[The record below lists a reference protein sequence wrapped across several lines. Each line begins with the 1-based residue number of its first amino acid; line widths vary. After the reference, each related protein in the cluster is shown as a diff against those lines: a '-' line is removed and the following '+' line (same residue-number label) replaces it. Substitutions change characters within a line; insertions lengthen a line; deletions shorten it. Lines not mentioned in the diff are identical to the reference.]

1 MTNQQGKPNDPHDKF
16 IKEFMP
22 VVLKNLFD
30 SQTGVSV
37 QLSENLAIDV
47 LCIAI
52 KDRDDQV
59 KDDNSLGLLGRLV
72 GIHPTIIIEHY
83 SGYLDLEDVDSC
95 VLRSGIYWELNK
107 DKVDKSR
114 KVRVTKSSAT
124 DPNPLYLDRP
134 FTWIFTAKCSKN
146 TLRRCG
152 AVEDPEFGQHIY
164 RLAPSFSMG
173 IVDLDSLPYNAD
185 TILLKMLGRA
195 ESAKL
200 AFADIL
206 RLDPALELRNDIIE
220 VSIKHCIYLEK
231 VKVKLTDEELEF
243 MTYVKTEEVYQ
254 EWVRERRAE
263 GKIEGIR
270 EGIREGIIKSATKM
284 VRGRFGV
291 SNLTA
296 QIIDRLDELSEQQLD
311 QFTSKFFDWQHPN
324 EILGWLTNL
333 LRE

>member
-1 MTNQQGKPNDPHDKF
+1 MTNQQRKPNDPHDKF

-37 QLSENLAIDV
+37 QLSEDSAIDV

-52 KDRDDQV
+52 KDRQQPV
-59 KDDNSLGLLGRLV
+59 EIDNSLGLLGRLV
-72 GIHPTIIIEHY
+72 SIHPTIIIEHY

-114 KVRVTKSSAT
+114 KVRVTKNSAT

-134 FTWIFTAKCSKN
+134 FTWIFTAKCSEN
-146 TLRRCG
+146 TLKRWG
-152 AVEDPEFGQHIY
+152 AVEDPEFGAHVY
-164 RLAPSFSMG
+164 RLAPGLSMG

-185 TILLKMLGRA
+185 TILLKMLGQA

-206 RLDPALELRNDIIE
+206 KLDPKLELRNDIIE
-220 VSIKHCIYLEK
+220 VSIKHCIYLEQ

-243 MTYVKTEEVYQ
+243 MTYVKTEEAYQ

-270 EGIREGIIKSATKM
+270 EGIIKSATNM
-284 VRGRFGV
+284 VRAKFGADALTPDV
-291 SNLTA
+291 S
-296 QIIDRLDELSEQQLD
+296 DRLEQLNEQQVD
-311 QFTSKFFDWQHPN
+311 DFTAKIFSWQHST
-324 EILGWLTNL
+324 EMADWLENQ
-333 LRE
+333 